1 MPIYEVTDPL
11 GRIME
16 VQGSTPPSPMQ
27 IQALFERYD
36 SEKEERFAEERT
48 FGGQAFET
56 VKAVPRNF
64 AGSFLTAGEGLAEL
78 ADAATNFVGLEDLID
93 SGEENELVRLSR
105 EGRASLQEAMG
116 ADEAYRDTWLTKFGE
131 GVGSFA
137 SFFTPAAALKVA
149 GATGKLAG
157 LAQTAGTGALAVGMG
172 SGEQA
177 QRIQAARKQGMEIS
191 EEDEDLA
198 IFGGSVVGLSELLPV
213 NRLLRRIS
221 ADLDPATKISIKERI
236 TGALATGGAEGLQEV
251 VASILQDAVE
261 RGVYN
266 ENLPVTG
273 GDSLFEEFTIGGAVG
288 TFADLALNGAM
299 GRRRE
304 MASSA
309 QTESQANAR
318 EALERAREAQAQ
330 RVSDAQQ
337 AQQEAI
343 EAGMPPP
350 PPPDLEDVDVS
361 QIDAP
366 TPNQIEDAEG
376 RRLLVP
382 GRYLSVIGPDG
393 ELFEAE
399 ERISFRTDRKNP
411 DRKIEER
418 YVQKIN
424 NDGTKSKVVLSRN
437 GQPVEGFSIEGVA
450 PAPESVPSKRKKDP
464 LLQYARHVRRLVG
477 NDLLKAGSFTYRE
490 GPIVN
495 GNPTF
500 ETVDKFGQRYGKP
513 FSTQEEAIVFAGNM
527 NDQLIEA
534 NVSNSIEESIEAS
547 NLDLSQENQNT
558 MFLYGYRLLHP
569 DQNLITSAE
578 LDQAGE
584 TTVATGFEEQ
594 AIPDGDLGNYAPSK
608 LTMSQR
614 INKKRLAKGL
624 PSTNTFTIEEAKSVL
639 GKKFGNLRTGEIETE
654 TYQARTK
661 KGKDGKTLKD
671 KDGKPTI
678 VVVSSAGE
686 VITGRATGLK
696 KKGSKDQ
703 YEVKPFKS
711 MFDAV
716 DFAKT
721 RNADRNLTSI
731 NESVF
736 ANKKI
741 RIPELERLLEN
752 KNIVTKLGSPE
763 FRIMLEAFT
772 GVKASGRKRIN
783 DLTDAEMKVLYQK
796 IRSMPQFSE
805 PTRLVNFNLNTK
817 NKINFKIKQQK
828 EGEAEQKEVVAPPVA
843 PEGEPQEPL
852 RLAPPLKTPES
863 KTLNSIQKRLDKEMK
878 GVGLADIKANIS
890 HSLKNVMRDANGN
903 LVFGIRARR
912 DGEQGVI
919 EFGKPGSG
927 IVVEESP
934 DADAF
939 YSNAANEIFLGL
951 DKLNKNF
958 SPEKQLDQ
966 ALGLLSHEQV
976 HAMRAMNL
984 FTDKEW
990 QVLSDAAKNRKS
1002 KAEPDKTF
1010 IQIAK
1015 RDYSR
1020 DGEEAQIEEAVAE
1033 LVRVSRTD
1041 PSIVSGKPKNLIQR
1055 ISNFF
1060 SKMIGFIDGSGFVSF
1075 EELIRD
1081 IDTGV
1086 VGARERGGRI
1096 PVEAARIAGEEAEKT
1111 RTPDF
1116 LPEMVEEGSEEVVPL
1131 SDKFSRTSPT
1141 ESLGIDSLLSGREEV
1156 LPLDRKNTTA
1166 ELAEALQRRAE
1177 NSGYNLEAQTEE
1189 NSEVIAR
1196 IIADEVKKAY
1206 SADGNAANW
1215 YREKIDNL
1223 LAIAS
1228 ELYPEL
1234 KDSDHQKSAFV
1245 ASVAFYS
1252 NGLDVA
1258 KNLELAVE
1266 AYEYFRTNGRLPE
1279 GLGIGPQ
1286 GDGIES
1292 AVKTYNAMLDEYG
1305 LEDTYKILNTETNL
1319 TTLKQ
1324 LGYKVPA
1331 GDAAS
1336 FETPISYIFGPKI
1349 GGGFYQNLL
1358 GNFSP
1363 ITMDR
1368 WFMRTWGRITGTIKK
1383 DNPKKDEELREKF
1396 KSHLKTAKGRK
1407 KAELLGIDANLALE
1421 SNEYLDSSAR
1431 IFHRNYSKLDKKTG
1445 KTYSD
1450 RSELNK
1456 TAKNLDIHL
1465 TEGKIAPANGAE
1477 RTFIRSTMDKTLD
1490 ILSEEGIQLD
1500 TAAVQA
1506 LIWYP
1511 EKELYIMYG
1520 AANAKSTPTDY
1531 EQEIRKIANEK
1542 GVSEQRITRAVDG
1555 LQRGRNIGS
1564 RRNEERGDRELS
1576 EESGATAFT
1585 GKTKARFIRS
1595 KIFNTI
1601 RSDSKPSG
1609 ASRGNDGA
1617 IPQFFRRKAGTTSKK
1632 LIAGVPV
1639 RATERALNKG
1649 IKNRLTSSGI
1659 YDGKVLELESG
1670 KQSAKA
1676 FHKAITEAKSENEF
1690 GAAVYV
1696 YPESEYR
1703 DMKLFVTPDGSAGLA
1718 LKGDDIVSL
1727 FSKQEHPHVSLP
1739 LASLAIQEGGRRLDA
1754 FDTAL
1759 PVLYNRLGFK
1769 VVSRLKWDEGEAPPD
1784 WEKSVFDDF
1793 NNGEPDVVF
1802 MAWDADNFTPYSI
1815 NEGVLAEDY
1824 GEALS
1829 LQNEAVEELNP
1840 QEGDFVERER
1850 ADGSIV
1856 GGDPDIQ
1863 KVTRDAGAVQKVV
1876 DQNEKDAVETTAT
1889 FVPEFNYR
1897 ADPEA
1902 QYVAKNPE
1910 EGIDPSPALLDKY
1923 SRSRSPEVDPKVKK
1937 IIDRIAP
1944 QAPENKTPGETYLET
1959 TDMGDF
1965 EYWVTKARAA
1975 AINKWARLEQLSRIP
1990 QFKENLADTS
2000 AMAAAIFSDRSMG
2013 IVGSVLK
2020 SGSVVYRNGVVQV
2033 EDFFHTNK
2041 RGERKQYRGLVDI
2054 MAPLFQNKYNISLE
2068 DLAKT
2073 YAIARRAE
2081 GMRRRGLPTPAKAG
2095 DLAVIE
2101 AEIAKYVNE
2110 NGDPIIEEW
2119 YDSWQAFNNKTVE
2132 FMKATGL
2139 VDDALAEKWLEMSDY
2154 IPFYRQGEAP
2164 EGEILNLGKDVPSMF
2179 KSGMTTAFSF
2189 KKLKG
2194 SEKGVNVPML
2204 DAITRNLSMA
2214 IDAGMKNVAQQRIIR
2229 DMVTIGQASKAT
2241 VAQTKNK
2248 KQNFV
2253 VSFKVK
2259 GKDQNYVVNDPLL
2272 FESLQPVESGGLAT
2286 SIVAP
2291 FSNILREMITRDPGF
2306 MLANMMRDTL
2316 SAYNTSGADFI
2327 PVIDTIKNLG
2337 QGIEELERFGVVG
2350 GYDFGNDPDDMVK
2363 AFGEYSKE
2371 RGIDIE
2377 GGNTGLNMFK
2387 KLWNAAGRATT
2398 ASDAATRRAVY
2409 KDVLART
2416 GNEAEAA
2423 YQALE
2428 VINFSRRGRSP
2439 LVRFLTA
2446 GIPFLNARLQG
2457 IDVLYRGYMGYNPA
2471 NRDKTR
2477 SQAVTTALA
2486 RGGLIT
2492 ATTLAYW
2499 LLVSDDDQYKETPD
2513 EIKDLNWLVPTPMGV
2528 PLRLPVPFEVGF
2540 FFKTI
2545 PERILDFY
2553 PVAEVFGKPGATS
2566 SRELT
2571 DSVFRG
2577 ISSTFEVNPFGLQII
2592 APVAEAAFNYNFF
2605 TQREIV
2611 PLYASKKPM
2620 QGLVARES
2628 NLELSKWLGEATNTS
2643 PMKWDHVLYGYTGTL
2658 GAYLLDTVDQLVLKN
2673 PVFTGEKGTASPKKS
2688 ITELPVMKR
2697 FFVNEFSSDNRAD
2710 FYRLHN
2716 AVTGISQ
2723 AIKDLE
2729 ATERFDEAEALINS
2743 QGHLLDLEKEVNYIS
2758 DRLSKLRKDRTI
2770 IERSD
2775 YSPEV
2780 KRDVLLDINSEMD
2793 LLTRDVPFLKKYAKL
2808 PASNRF
2814 QLLGL

>member
-1 MPIYEVTDPL
+1 MNDKFSRT
-11 GRIME
+11 
-16 VQGSTPPSPMQ
+16 SP
-27 IQALFERYD
+27 
-36 SEKEERFAEERT
+36 
-48 FGGQAFET
+48 
-56 VKAVPRNF
+56 VKAKTPKKKIKAYKLFNIKDGDKSKLYPLYIDADTPVETGTWVEAKAGKRDKSGQVIAQNMSNNLAFRPGWHSGDTPSAKHIGGISDNRYTGEKPDYRKADQVWAEVEVPNDFDWQSEADSRASIVKSGPRKGLLNVRE
-64 AGSFLTAGEGLAEL
+64 AHITDEIPVDGNYRYKTNPNMEGTWIISGSMKVNKLLTPFQKKKVL
-78 ADAATNFVGLEDLID
+78 
-93 SGEENELVRLSR
+93 EEN
-105 EGRASLQEAMG
+105 G
-116 ADEAYRDTWLTKFGE
+116 
-131 GVGSFA
+131 
-137 SFFTPAAALKVA
+137 
-149 GATGKLAG
+149 
-157 LAQTAGTGALAVGMG
+157 
-172 SGEQA
+172 
-177 QRIQAARKQGMEIS
+177 IQ
-191 EEDEDLA
+191 DLPTLPEV
-198 IFGGSVVGLSELLPV
+198 IDQKGLSFNQLKEKAKKELKQFYPE
-213 NRLLRRIS
+213 
-221 ADLDPATKISIKERI
+221 KYKE
-236 TGALATGGAEGLQEV
+236 L
-251 VASILQDAVE
+251 
-261 RGVYN
+261 
-266 ENLPVTG
+266 
-273 GDSLFEEFTIGGAVG
+273 
-288 TFADLALNGAM
+288 TFQNI
-299 GRRRE
+299 
-304 MASSA
+304 SSA
-309 QTESQANAR
+309 
-318 EALERAREAQAQ
+318 
-330 RVSDAQQ
+330 
-337 AQQEAI
+337 
-343 EAGMPPP
+343 P
-350 PPPDLEDVDVS
+350 
-361 QIDAP
+361 
-366 TPNQIEDAEG
+366 
-376 RRLLVP
+376 
-382 GRYLSVIGPDG
+382 
-393 ELFEAE
+393 
-399 ERISFRTDRKNP
+399 
-411 DRKIEER
+411 
-418 YVQKIN
+418 
-424 NDGTKSKVVLSRN
+424 
-437 GQPVEGFSIEGVA
+437 
-450 PAPESVPSKRKKDP
+450 
-464 LLQYARHVRRLVG
+464 
-477 NDLLKAGSFTYRE
+477 
-490 GPIVN
+490 
-495 GNPTF
+495 
-500 ETVDKFGQRYGKP
+500 
-513 FSTQEEAIVFAGNM
+513 
-527 NDQLIEA
+527 
-534 NVSNSIEESIEAS
+534 
-547 NLDLSQENQNT
+547 
-558 MFLYGYRLLHP
+558 
-569 DQNLITSAE
+569 
-578 LDQAGE
+578 
-584 TTVATGFEEQ
+584 
-594 AIPDGDLGNYAPSK
+594 
-608 LTMSQR
+608 
-614 INKKRLAKGL
+614 
-624 PSTNTFTIEEAKSVL
+624 VL
-639 GKKFGNLRTGEIETE
+639 G
-654 TYQARTK
+654 
-661 KGKDGKTLKD
+661 
-671 KDGKPTI
+671 
-678 VVVSSAGE
+678 
-686 VITGRATGLK
+686 
-696 KKGSKDQ
+696 
-703 YEVKPFKS
+703 
-711 MFDAV
+711 
-716 DFAKT
+716 
-721 RNADRNLTSI
+721 
-731 NESVF
+731 
-736 ANKKI
+736 
-741 RIPELERLLEN
+741 
-752 KNIVTKLGSPE
+752 
-763 FRIMLEAFT
+763 
-772 GVKASGRKRIN
+772 
-783 DLTDAEMKVLYQK
+783 
-796 IRSMPQFSE
+796 
-805 PTRLVNFNLNTK
+805 
-817 NKINFKIKQQK
+817 
-828 EGEAEQKEVVAPPVA
+828 
-843 PEGEPQEPL
+843 
-852 RLAPPLKTPES
+852 
-863 KTLNSIQKRLDKEMK
+863 
-878 GVGLADIKANIS
+878 
-890 HSLKNVMRDANGN
+890 
-903 LVFGIRARR
+903 
-912 DGEQGVI
+912 
-919 EFGKPGSG
+919 
-927 IVVEESP
+927 
-934 DADAF
+934 
-939 YSNAANEIFLGL
+939 
-951 DKLNKNF
+951 
-958 SPEKQLDQ
+958 
-966 ALGLLSHEQV
+966 
-976 HAMRAMNL
+976 
-984 FTDKEW
+984 
-990 QVLSDAAKNRKS
+990 
-1002 KAEPDKTF
+1002 
-1010 IQIAK
+1010 
-1015 RDYSR
+1015 
-1020 DGEEAQIEEAVAE
+1020 
-1033 LVRVSRTD
+1033 
-1041 PSIVSGKPKNLIQR
+1041 
-1055 ISNFF
+1055 
-1060 SKMIGFIDGSGFVSF
+1060 
-1075 EELIRD
+1075 
-1081 IDTGV
+1081 
-1086 VGARERGGRI
+1086 
-1096 PVEAARIAGEEAEKT
+1096 
-1111 RTPDF
+1111 
-1116 LPEMVEEGSEEVVPL
+1116 
-1131 SDKFSRTSPT
+1131 DKFSRTSPT

-1196 IIADEVKKAY
+1196 IIADEVKRAY

-1234 KDSDHQKSAFV
+1234 KNGDHQKSAFV

-1252 NGLDVA
+1252 NGLDVS

-1286 GDGIES
+1286 GEGIES

-1305 LEDTYKILNTETNL
+1305 LKDTYKILNTETNL

-1358 GNFSP
+1358 GNFAP

-1383 DNPKKDEELREKF
+1383 DNPKKDEELRVKF

-1431 IFHRNYSKLDKKTG
+1431 VFHRNYSKLDKETG

-1585 GKTKARFIRS
+1585 GKAKTRFVRS
-1595 KIFNTI
+1595 KILNTI

-1617 IPQFFRRKAGTTSKK
+1617 IPQFFLRKSKTRSKK

-1639 RATERALNKG
+1639 RATERSLNKG

-1670 KQSAKA
+1670 KQSAEA
-1676 FHKAITEAKSENEF
+1676 FHKAISEAKSENKF

-1769 VVSRLKWDEGEAPPD
+1769 VVSRLKWDEGEAPPN
-1784 WEKSVFDDF
+1784 WEKSVFDRY

-1802 MAWDADNFTPYSI
+1802 MAWDADNFTPYSL

-1840 QEGDFVERER
+1840 PEGDFVERER

-1923 SRSRSPEVDPKVKK
+1923 SRSRSPEVNPEVREVM
-1937 IIDRIAP
+1937 DRVAP

-1975 AINKWARLEQLSRIP
+1975 AINKWARIEQLSRIP

-2054 MAPLFQNKYNISLE
+2054 MAPLFQNKYNTSLE

-2179 KSGMTTAFSF
+2179 KSGMTTSFSF

-2248 KQNFV
+2248 NKNFV

-2259 GKDQNYVVNDPLL
+2259 GKDQNYAVNDPLL

-2286 SIVAP
+2286 AIVAP
-2291 FSNILREMITRDPGF
+2291 FSNFLREAITRDPGF

-2316 SAYNTSGADFI
+2316 SAYATSGADFI
-2327 PVIDTIKNLG
+2327 PVVDTIKNLG

-2371 RGIDIE
+2371 RGVDIE
-2377 GGNTGLNMFK
+2377 GGNTGLNIFK
-2387 KLWNAAGRATT
+2387 KIWNVAGRATT

-2409 KDVLART
+2409 RDVLART

-2439 LVRFLTA
+2439 LIRFLTA
-2446 GIPFLNARLQG
+2446 GIPFLNARMQG

-2471 NRDKTR
+2471 NRDRTR

-2513 EIKDLNWLVPTPMGV
+2513 EIKDLNWLVPTPLGV
-2528 PLRLPVPFEVGF
+2528 PLRLPVPFEIGF

-2545 PERILDFY
+2545 PERIFDSY

-2592 APVAEAAFNYNFF
+2592 APVAEAVFNYNFF

-2628 NLELSKWLGEATNTS
+2628 NLEFSKWIGEATNTS

-2658 GAYLLDTVDQLVLKN
+2658 GAYLLDTIDQLVLKN
-2673 PVFTGEKGTASPKKS
+2673 PVFTGDKGTGSPKKAM
-2688 ITELPVMKR
+2688 TELPVLKR

-2743 QGHLLDLEKEVNYIS
+2743 QGHLLDLEKDVNYIS

-2775 YSPEV
+2775 YSPEL
-2780 KRDVLLDINSEMD
+2780 KRDVLLGINSEMD
-2793 LLTRDVPFLKKYAKL
+2793 ILTRDVPFLKKYARL

>member
-27 IQALFERYD
+27 IQALFEKYD

-56 VKAVPRNF
+56 VKAVPRGF

-221 ADLDPATKISIKERI
+221 ADVDSATKISIKERI

-288 TFADLALNGAM
+288 TFADLALNGAA

-304 MASSA
+304 MGSSA
-309 QTESQANAR
+309 QTESQTNAR

-330 RVSDAQQ
+330 RVSDARQ
-337 AQQEAI
+337 AQREAI

-350 PPPDLEDVDVS
+350 PPPALESVDVS

-366 TPNQIEDAEG
+366 TPNEIKDAEG
-376 RRLLVP
+376 KRLLIP
-382 GRYLSVIGPDG
+382 GRYLSVAGPDG
-393 ELFEAE
+393 EIFEAE

-424 NDGTKSKVVLSRN
+424 DDGTKSKVVLSRD
-437 GQPVEGFSIEGVA
+437 GRPVEGVRIEGVA

-477 NDLLKAGSFTYRE
+477 SDLLKAGSFTFRE

-495 GNPTF
+495 GTPTF

-513 FSTQEEAIVFAGNM
+513 FSTQEEAIVFAGNL

-547 NLDLSQENQNT
+547 NSDLSQENQDT

-584 TTVATGFEEQ
+584 TTVITGFQEQ
-594 AIPDGDLGNYAPSK
+594 AIADAELGNYAPSK

-624 PSTNTFTIEEAKSVL
+624 PSTNTFTVEEAKSVL
-639 GKKFGNLRTGEIETE
+639 GKKFGNLRAGEIETE
-654 TYQARTK
+654 SYQARTI

-671 KDGKPTI
+671 KDGKATY

-686 VITGRATGLK
+686 VITGTATGLK
-696 KKGSKDQ
+696 KKGSKDEYQ
-703 YEVKPFKS
+703 VKPFKNV
-711 MFDAV
+711 FDANN
-716 DFAKT
+716 FAEK
-721 RNADRNLTSI
+721 RSADRNLTSI

-736 ANKKI
+736 ANKKFRVSEI
-741 RIPELERLLEN
+741 ERLLEN
-752 KNIVTKLGSPE
+752 KNIVAKLGSPE
-763 FRIMLEAFT
+763 FRMMIEAFT

-805 PTRLVNFNLNTK
+805 PTKLVDFNLNTK
-817 NKINFKIKQQK
+817 SKIDFKIKQQK
-828 EGEAEQKEVVAPPVA
+828 EGQAEQKEVVVPPVA
-843 PEGEPQEPL
+843 PEGEMQEPL
-852 RLAPPLKTPES
+852 RLAPPLETPES
-863 KTLNSIQKRLDKEMK
+863 KTLEQIQKRLDEEMK
-878 GVGLADIKANIS
+878 GVGLADIKANIF
-890 HSLKNVMRDANGN
+890 HSLRNVMRDANGN

-951 DKLNKNF
+951 DKLNKKF

-1010 IQIAK
+1010 LQIAK

-1060 SKMIGFIDGSGFVSF
+1060 SKMIGFIDGSGFASF
-1075 EELIRD
+1075 EGLIRD

-1086 VGARERGGRI
+1086 VGSRERGGRI

-1116 LPEMVEEGSEEVVPL
+1116 LPEMVEEGAEETTPL

-1196 IIADEVKKAY
+1196 IIADEVKRAY

-1234 KDSDHQKSAFV
+1234 KNGDHQKSAFV

-1252 NGLDVA
+1252 NGLDVS

-1286 GDGIES
+1286 GEGIES

-1305 LEDTYKILNTETNL
+1305 LKDTYKILNTETNL

-1358 GNFSP
+1358 GNFAP

-1383 DNPKKDEELREKF
+1383 DNPKKDEELRVKF

-1431 IFHRNYSKLDKKTG
+1431 VFHRNYSKLDKETG

-1585 GKTKARFIRS
+1585 GKAKTRFVRS
-1595 KIFNTI
+1595 KILNTI

-1617 IPQFFRRKAGTTSKK
+1617 IPQFFLRKSKTRSKK

-1639 RATERALNKG
+1639 RATERSLNKG

-1670 KQSAKA
+1670 KQSAEA
-1676 FHKAITEAKSENEF
+1676 FHKAISEAKSENKF

-1769 VVSRLKWDEGEAPPD
+1769 VVSRLKWDEGEAPPN
-1784 WEKSVFDDF
+1784 WEKSVFDRY

-1802 MAWDADNFTPYSI
+1802 MAWDADNFTPYSL

-1840 QEGDFVERER
+1840 PEGDFVERER

-1910 EGIDPSPALLDKY
+1910 EGIAPSPALLDKY
-1923 SRSRSPEVDPKVKK
+1923 SRSRSPEVNPEVREVM
-1937 IIDRIAP
+1937 DRVAP

-1975 AINKWARLEQLSRIP
+1975 AINKWARIEQLSRIP

-2054 MAPLFQNKYNISLE
+2054 MAPLFQNKYNTSLE

-2179 KSGMTTAFSF
+2179 KSGMTTSFSF

-2248 KQNFV
+2248 NKNFV

-2259 GKDQNYVVNDPLL
+2259 GKDQNYAVNDPLL

-2286 SIVAP
+2286 AIVAP
-2291 FSNILREMITRDPGF
+2291 FSNFLREAITRDPGF

-2316 SAYNTSGADFI
+2316 SAYATSGADFI
-2327 PVIDTIKNLG
+2327 PVVDTIKNLG

-2371 RGIDIE
+2371 RGVDIE
-2377 GGNTGLNMFK
+2377 GGNTGLNIFK
-2387 KLWNAAGRATT
+2387 KIWNVAGRATT

-2409 KDVLART
+2409 RDVLART

-2439 LVRFLTA
+2439 LIRFLTA
-2446 GIPFLNARLQG
+2446 GIPFLNARMQG

-2471 NRDKTR
+2471 NRDRTR

-2513 EIKDLNWLVPTPMGV
+2513 EIKDLNWLVPTPLGV
-2528 PLRLPVPFEVGF
+2528 PLRLPVPFEIGF

-2545 PERILDFY
+2545 PERIFDSY

-2592 APVAEAAFNYNFF
+2592 APVAEAVFNYNFF

-2628 NLELSKWLGEATNTS
+2628 NLEFSKWIGEATNTS

-2658 GAYLLDTVDQLVLKN
+2658 GAYLLDTIDQLVLKN
-2673 PVFTGEKGTASPKKS
+2673 PVFTGDKGTGSPKKAM
-2688 ITELPVMKR
+2688 TELPVLKR

-2743 QGHLLDLEKEVNYIS
+2743 QGHLLDLEKDVNYIS

-2775 YSPEV
+2775 YSPEL
-2780 KRDVLLDINSEMD
+2780 KRDVLLGINSEMD
-2793 LLTRDVPFLKKYAKL
+2793 ILTRDVPFLKKYARL